1 MLIIS
6 QNLSNYNIPIP
17 DDAVF
22 RINLAWVNS
31 MDELEMLLKKHAKHK
46 IFLDLPINRTK
57 PPGNNYS
64 LSDIIPIINKHV
76 NVKFFAV
83 SNVESANDII
93 TYKESLNSK
102 VNIIPKI
109 ESPKGIENIQQ
120 ITDVLDSEDKIIMLD
135 HDDLYS
141 ALRSQNIPKEQ
152 FPEYIERLTKFCT
165 ENSVVL
171 LRTIGVIFSDSEKRI
186 SQYVG

>member
-6 QNLSNYNIPIP
+6 QNLSNYNIPVP

-31 MDELEMLLKKHAKHK
+31 MKELEILLKKHEEHK

-64 LSDIIPIINKHV
+64 LSDIIPIINKYE

-83 SNVESANDII
+83 SNVESADDIVR
-93 TYKESLNSK
+93 YKENLNSR
-102 VNIIPKI
+102 VNIVPKI

-120 ITDVLDSEDKIIMLD
+120 ITETLISADKTIMLD

-152 FPEYIERLTKFCT
+152 FTEYIDRLTKFCK
-165 ENSVVL
+165 ENNIVL

>member
-31 MDELEMLLKKHAKHK
+31 TNELEILLKKHAKHD

-64 LSDIIPIINKHV
+64 LSDIIPIINNHG
-76 NVKFFAV
+76 NVKFFAI
-83 SNVESANDII
+83 SNVESADDVMK
-93 TYKESLNSK
+93 YKESLDSR

-109 ESPKGIENIQQ
+109 ESPKGVENIQQ
-120 ITDVLDSEDKIIMLD
+120 ICEILNLDKKIIMLD

-152 FPEYIERLTKFCT
+152 FTEYIDRLTKFCK
-165 ENSVVL
+165 ENDVIL